1 MDVLKSLLGSDGI
14 NILTD
19 ECASVYLDDF
29 DILNVECAKG
39 IVLIWIMAFEKFK
52 IGTIG
57 NF

>member
-19 ECASVYLDDF
+19 ECATVYLDDF

-39 IVLIWIMAFEKFK
+39 IVLI
-52 IGTIG
+52 
-57 NF
+57 